1 MNRRQFSRQ
10 LALGAAAPLMLPGM
24 ASQSVAPA
32 VEKIKPKRL
41 QAGDLIGL
49 VTPGSFIPDQ
59 ALEKAVKNLEGL
71 GFRTALAPNIR
82 AKMGYVAGTDQQ
94 RLDDLHGM
102 FANPEIKAVWCARGG
117 YGCTRLLPR
126 INFNLIRQNP
136 KVFIGYSDIT
146 ALLNAV
152 WQKTGLIGFH
162 GPVASSTFTAYTT
175 EHLLAVLVEG
185 QAPHEIPLATD
196 YASSTDP
203 LFQFQTLQPGKVQ
216 GTLVGG
222 NLTLLSAMAGTEFA
236 LNAAG
241 KLVFMED
248 IDEKPYRVD
257 RMLTQLQQSAHL
269 KDALGFALGIFSG
282 CEADAGD
289 ESLTL
294 GETVSQQLIGT
305 GAPAVYGLSF
315 GHVQHQCTLPV
326 GIMAQLDTQTRM
338 ITLLERAV
346 V

>member
-1 MNRRQFSRQ
+1 M
-10 LALGAAAPLMLPGM
+10 ALGAAAPLMLHGLTP
-24 ASQSVAPA
+24 QHIEPKL
-32 VEKIKPKRL
+32 EKIKPKRL

-49 VTPGSFIPDQ
+49 ITPGSFIPDA
-59 ALEKAVKNLEGL
+59 ALEKAVKNLETL

-152 WQKTGLIGFH
+152 WQKTGLVGFH
-162 GPVASSTFTAYTT
+162 GPVASSTFTPYTI
-175 EHLLAVLVEG
+175 EHLLAVLVEA
-185 QAPHEIPLATD
+185 QSPHEIPLAID
-196 YASSTDP
+196 YADSTDP
-203 LFQFQTLQPGKVQ
+203 LFQYQTLQPGKVQ
-216 GTLVGG
+216 GTLAGG

-236 LNAAG
+236 FNATG

-269 KDALGFALGIFSG
+269 DKALGFALGIFSG
-282 CEADAGD
+282 CTADAGD

-294 GETVSQQLIGT
+294 SETVSQQLVGS

-326 GIMAQLDTQTRM
+326 GIQAQLDTQAKT

-346 V
+346 L